1 MLRTHIDMQREDIYI
16 ICLHRCI
23 YAYIHICASSSVCIC
38 GVQEKLYRTTD
49 SDSSLYIKES
59 LQPELA
65 SMFGKDLKL
74 YNVCRAKVQRDISV
88 VTPNRK
94 TDSYRKAIV
103 ERTQLMHYIYS
114 SESVYIYL
122 HIYSQI

>member
-1 MLRTHIDMQREDIYI
+1 MHIYI
-16 ICLHRCI
+16 YVPLAL
-23 YAYIHICASSSVCIC
+23 YAFVECKKI
-38 GVQEKLYRTTD
+38 YRTTD

-94 TDSYRKAIV
+94 NR
-103 ERTQLMHYIYS
+103 
-114 SESVYIYL
+114 
-122 HIYSQI
+122 